1 MKEKYE
7 VISLDTRDTLV
18 CTDSLYDA
26 IEDLTGYNAEILDI
40 NTNDIENPLWITAYY
55 GMDNYQF
62 FETRDMYLNAER
74 LTLASR
80 KRIAKLLT
88 QG

>member
-7 VISLDTRDTLV
+7 VMSLETKDTLI

-26 IEDLTGYNAEILDI
+26 IEDLTGYNANILDVG
-40 NTNDIENPLWITAYY
+40 TNDIKNPRWVTVCY
-55 GMDNYQF
+55 GPDNYQF
-62 FETRDMYLNAER
+62 FEIRYMYLNPER
-74 LTLASR
+74 LTLATR

>member
-7 VISLDTRDTLV
+7 VMSLDTNDTLI

-26 IEDLTGYNAEILDI
+26 IEDLTGYNAKILDI
-40 NTNDIENPLWITAYY
+40 ATNDIENPRWITAYY

-62 FETRDMYLNAER
+62 FETRDLYLNPER
-74 LTLASR
+74 LTLSSR
-80 KRIAKLLT
+80 KRIAKLL
-88 QG
+88 GA